1 MVFRKIV
8 DAIDDAIGS
17 MVMAIGVPA
26 EHAEK
31 VKIAIEVVFV
41 AVVVLSVIS

>member
-17 MVMAIGVPA
+17 MVMAVGVPA

-31 VKIAIEVVFV
+31 VKIAIEVIFA
-41 AVVVLSVIS
+41 AVVVLSALS